1 MPVTYTVLVSFNGSD
16 GESPYGGL
24 LIDANGN
31 LFGTTEQGGTDGY
44 GTVFEIA
51 NTTSGYAATPIVLAS
66 FDGTDGQWPTG
77 GLFADAHGDLLGTTA
92 NGAANG
98 DGTVFEISKTAGS
111 YASAPAVMFGFNAS
125 DGADPLGNLVADAAG
140 DLFGVTFAGPG
151 TVGDGTVFE
160 LARTASGYASTPT
173 VLATFNGT
181 DGAYPD
187 AGLLADNKGDLFGT
201 TLQGGAD
208 GDGTVFEIANT
219 ASGYASTPIVLASF
233 TGSNGQNPIGGALIA
248 DTNGDLFGT
257 AQTGGA
263 HGDGTIF
270 EIARTA
276 NGYAGTLTVLVSFND
291 ADGFAPTSLIADA
304 KGDLFGTTFGGG
316 AHGMGTVFE
325 LAKTSSG
332 YAGTP
337 TVLFSFDG
345 SDGAFPVAGLTADT
359 HGNLFGTTLD
369 GGVAGD
375 GTAFE
380 ISNAGFVVC
389 YAAGTRIAT
398 PAGTRPIER
407 LRAGD
412 LVLAGGVDGVFRPRP
427 VRWVGHRVLDLATHP
442 DPELAAPIRLLAG
455 ALGPGWPA
463 RDLVVSPDHCLLLD
477 RHLLRAYRLRN
488 GVSVVQ
494 EHPPT
499 VDYWHVELDGHA
511 LLLAEG
517 VPAESYLDE
526 GTRDF
531 FHADGPPL
539 PGPLGPREIAAC
551 APYAPDDA
559 FAERVWRGV
568 AARAGAGPPPP
579 APAACVEVFANGR
592 KLRPLLA
599 ERDRRLYALPRSTQ
613 TLRIVSDAVRPTAA
627 KPWLQDRRRLGIGV
641 RRVGLEHGATLPL
654 DGPGFAQGWHG
665 AEPGVRWSDGDA
677 VLRLP
682 PDAGLLDLH
691 VAHPS

>member
-1 MPVTYTVLVSFNGSD
+1 
-16 GESPYGGL
+16 
-24 LIDANGN
+24 
-31 LFGTTEQGGTDGY
+31 
-44 GTVFEIA
+44 
-51 NTTSGYAATPIVLAS
+51 VLA
-66 FDGTDGQWPTG
+66 
-77 GLFADAHGDLLGTTA
+77 
-92 NGAANG
+92 
-98 DGTVFEISKTAGS
+98 
-111 YASAPAVMFGFNAS
+111 
-125 DGADPLGNLVADAAG
+125 
-140 DLFGVTFAGPG
+140 
-151 TVGDGTVFE
+151 
-160 LARTASGYASTPT
+160 
-173 VLATFNGT
+173 
-181 DGAYPD
+181 
-187 AGLLADNKGDLFGT
+187 
-201 TLQGGAD
+201 
-208 GDGTVFEIANT
+208 
-219 ASGYASTPIVLASF
+219 
-233 TGSNGQNPIGGALIA
+233 
-248 DTNGDLFGT
+248 
-257 AQTGGA
+257 
-263 HGDGTIF
+263 
-270 EIARTA
+270 
-276 NGYAGTLTVLVSFND
+276 SFND

-304 KGDLFGTTFGGG
+304 KGNLFGTTFGGG

-345 SDGAFPVAGLTADT
+345 SDGSFPLAGLTADT

-369 GGVAGD
+369 GGVADD
-375 GTAFE
+375 GVAFE

-398 PAGTRPIER
+398 QTGERPIER
-407 LRAGD
+407 LREGD
-412 LVLAGGVDGVFRPRP
+412 LVLAGGADGVFRPRP
-427 VRWVGHRVLDLATHP
+427 VRWVGRRVLDLATHP

-455 ALGPGWPA
+455 ALGPGSPA

-477 RHLLRAYRLRN
+477 QHLLPAYRLLN

-499 VDYWHVELDGHA
+499 VEYWHVELDAHG

-531 FHADGPPL
+531 FHAGGPRL
-539 PGPLGPREIAAC
+539 PGTLGRREITAC

-559 FAERVWRGV
+559 FAERAWRGI
-568 AARAGAGPPPP
+568 AARAGVGPPPP
-579 APAACVEVFANGR
+579 APVACVAVFADGR
-592 KLRPLLA
+592 QLRPLLA
-599 ERDRRLYALPRSTQ
+599 ERDRRLYALPPTTA

-641 RRVGLEHGATLPL
+641 RRVGLEHGETLPL
-654 DGPGFAQGWHG
+654 DGPGFTQGWHG

-682 PDAGLLDLH
+682 PGSGMLDLH